1 MAYINKVTV
10 RGKTYNLENLTDG
23 SYVVRLPKLSAD
35 DEFVTKNTL
44 QDGIS
49 ASELTNGTYTV
60 SLPNNLT
67 KNDTFVVQSVQNEIN
82 NNKVD
87 KVSGK
92 GLSTNDYTTTEK
104 NKLAGIENSANKY
117 THPVYNSKESGLY
130 KVTVDN
136 TGHISSVQDVT
147 KEDITA
153 LGIKEYQHPTYDQKA
168 IGLYKIA
175 VDNTG
180 HVNQTSAVTKE
191 DITAFGIPE
200 VADVNTVFNNA
211 KEYTDQ
217 SISDY
222 EPYAIEVVDELPAT
236 GESRTFYLIP
246 NSSNTGYTKY
256 WWITDQAGTQKW
268 DEFKGSSTTVVT
280 ELPQTGEKET
290 DYILYSDAG
299 CFYYKWIDNSW
310 KMVAG
315 TVAHIVDTLPETG
328 NEFSDYYVKNGD
340 GLYIHYRYI
349 DGAFCIIGGD
359 TYTKTQTDNKISTL
373 KTDIDSNT
381 TNISSL
387 SRAVDTLR
395 QDLDGLDTEGY
406 TYYATYGTTT
416 LATGEEKENV
426 FTLYEVKNEKEE
438 VKSQFVITGGS
449 GGSTTT
455 TTLKVERITESPIIV
470 TTTDKVEISF
480 SYSSTDSDGES
491 VDGTYTW
498 KLGNTVLSTGA
509 LVQGTNTFD
518 MTDYVNIGT
527 QKFTLTVVDAA
538 GSVAVKSW
546 TVQKVD
552 IRLESSFS
560 DKIAYEANS
569 AVNFTYTPYGA
580 VSKTVHFV
588 LDGIEIGTVTTSSS
602 GTLQSYTLPAQTHGA
617 HLLECYIT
625 ATINGK
631 NVETEHIFKDIIWYD
646 ESNESPVIGCI
657 YRYDHYGKVEA
668 KQYNS
673 TNIQFY
679 VFDPKTETPTVTRS
693 VDGKVV
699 ATQTMSGTLDVWAY
713 KSSDIGEH
721 TLTITCRNTTLT
733 IVMDIKELGITIEP
747 ITANL
752 AFDFNP
758 TGLSNSDADRL
769 WKDSN
774 TNVSMTVSD
783 NFDWVNGGYQL
794 DTDGNQYFCV
804 KAGTTATINY
814 NLFERDASTYGS
826 QFKCIFKTT
835 NVRKADATFLTCQ
848 ADATVVGLE
857 MNVHEAYLKSSIKSL
872 YIPYSE
878 EDVIEFEF
886 NINSLDKDN
895 PDATAVI
902 MSYEDGVGL
911 RPMIYDSTHRLYQYE
926 PVPITIGST
935 DCDVHIYRM
944 KAYTSALTD
953 SNILSN
959 FIADARD
966 SDEMIARYNR
976 NQIYDENNAL
986 TPESV
991 AEACPQLRIIKI
1003 ECPRFTTDKKD
1014 FVKNSNVECIYKGGD
1029 PVLDNWK
1036 FINGYISGQG
1046 TTSNEYGYAGRNI
1059 DIIMCADGKNQII
1072 SKIPLDT
1079 EYVTELILGDGT
1091 KYSDGSGKI
1100 SLSRTSVPNNWFNLK
1115 LNIASSENAN
1125 NALLQKR
1132 YNDYLPYKTVAMEKD
1147 PKCKNSMEFKNCVV
1161 FIKETDPDMTQHKEF
1176 KDNDWHF
1183 YGLANIGDSKKTDA
1197 TRVNDV
1203 TDLKEFVIEVSD
1215 NTLANSTFQ
1224 TGVTDSNGNMVYP
1237 ITKDQWKTGNAAY
1250 DALYNDWDGSFEF
1263 RYEMG
1268 GETKDGMTTAT
1279 SEEQEA
1285 QRLLNKQVWRD
1296 FYEWVITSTDE
1307 EFVSQFDNWFIKDSA
1322 LYWYLFT
1329 ERYTM
1334 IDNRAKN
1341 TFWHYAKCVDG
1352 KYRFELFDY
1361 DNDTGLGINNSGELT
1376 MTYGKEDTDYRTDGD
1391 KSSGYIF
1398 NAADSVFWCRIR
1410 DLMKNDLAT
1419 MYQTLDGEGCF
1430 SATSLINEFDDWQ
1443 AQFPEE
1449 LWRLDIERKY
1459 YRTYQGGGLN
1469 AGETPEPTP
1478 RFLESMMNGRKK
1490 YQRRQFE
1497 RDQAAYMGTKYL
1509 SANIKADQIMFRCNT
1524 PSGVVVAPNYTLNIV
1539 PYSDMYLS
1547 VLFGNSPSA
1556 QQIRAKAGRTYEITC
1571 PLTKMDDTAVLI
1583 YCASRIQ
1590 ALNDISACYI
1600 HDNDFSKA
1608 SKLQKLII
1616 GNSTSGYSNVFLTN
1630 LNLGNNA
1637 LLEELDIRNCQ
1648 NLTGS
1653 VNLSSCG
1660 NLEKLYAEGTSITG
1674 VLFAANGKIALAH
1687 LPATINSLTLK
1698 NLRYL
1703 TDLQATYDNL
1713 ESLTVEDSV
1722 VDEYTIVEDAADT
1735 LQILRL
1741 IGIDWTVSNTDLLNK
1756 ILKMNNNMLAGKV
1769 HIAGQTRQRELD
1781 AYAAAWPDLTV
1792 TYNGIITQYR
1802 VTFLNADGTP
1812 IKDKKGNDYVQYVDQ
1827 GSKAVDPIASGEIDT
1842 PTMASTAQ
1850 YNYTFSEWDGI
1861 NTNVT
1866 AAMTVTAKYTKTI
1879 RTYTVRWLQQ
1889 AGVILATKTGVEY
1902 GTGVEYDGDYPTM
1915 NDNEDAYI
1923 YNVFTGWD
1931 KNTGF
1936 ITGDTDV
1943 YAKWDTQNG
1952 LPAAG
1957 TDLANMTPVQVYAVA
1972 TAKKANDYFEQKD
1985 YIDIRMGQDYSF
1997 TNVDENFFADEKH
2010 FDGTSANVIDTGIKL
2025 FGADSK
2031 SFTMAIDFE
2040 CEDAAADATLLSCFE
2055 YDGSEGFRLKYNGS
2069 NAEIQWGNTSK
2080 IVSYGTNRDLV
2091 VLRHI
2096 QGEDDLH
2103 VYSFNSA
2110 AGGSGVCADSISY
2123 NVLTRNRSTSTE
2135 ATIVLGGFKFLSNGS
2150 VDDLGKGYIHWA
2162 KVWFE
2167 DLGDSI
2173 ARDLAAWPHETIRF
2187 EYYGDERYRFASDSS
2202 RKTGA
2207 SFICK
2212 NLLNYTH
2219 RMNYTGTNVGGWEDS
2234 SMRQFVNSRVYNAFP
2249 TVWKSIIKQVQI
2261 PASAGGQSQEIVFS
2275 KDYVYLPSYI
2285 ELSGIQ
2291 SQPYNSEGTH
2301 IAWFTSDSAR
2311 IKTKNGVANGY
2322 YSRSPV
2328 IGYDRYF
2335 VYTTSSGTC
2344 NNIYYVSSRED
2355 GVCPCFSI

>member
-49 ASELTNGTYTV
+49 VSELTNGTYTV

-67 KNDTFVVQSVQNEIN
+67 KNDTFVVQSVQDKIN

-104 NKLAGIENSANKY
+104 NKLAGIENGANKY

-175 VDNTG
+175 VDDTG

-217 SISDY
+217 SILDY
-222 EPYAIEVVDELPAT
+222 EPYAIEVVDELPTT

-256 WWITDQAGTQKW
+256 WWITDKAGTQKW

-438 VKSQFVITGGS
+438 VKSQFVITGGG

-588 LDGIEIGTVTTSSS
+588 LDGTEIGTVTTSSS

-646 ESNESPVIGCI
+646 ESNETPVIGCI

-673 TNIQFY
+673 TNILFY

-699 ATQTMSGTLDVWAY
+699 ATQTMSGTSDVWAY

-774 TNVSMTVSD
+774 TNVPMTVSD

-794 DTDGNQYFCV
+794 DVDGNQYFCV

-826 QFKCIFKTT
+826 EFKCIFKTT

-848 ADATVVGLE
+848 ADSTVVGLE

-895 PDATAVI
+895 PDATSII

-926 PVPITIGST
+926 PVPITIGSA

-986 TPESV
+986 TPDSV
-991 AEACPQLRIIKI
+991 ANACPQLRVIKI
-1003 ECPRFTTDKKD
+1003 ECPHFTNDKKD
-1014 FVKNSNVECIYKGGD
+1014 YVKGTNVECIYKGGD

-1036 FINGYISGQG
+1036 FINCYHAGQG

-1059 DIIMCADGKNQII
+1059 DIIMCADGKNQIV

-1091 KYSDGSGKI
+1091 KYSDGSGKV
-1100 SLSRTSVPNNWFNLK
+1100 SLSRNSVPNNWFNIK
-1115 LNIASSENAN
+1115 VNIASSENAN

-1132 YNDYLPYKTVAMEKD
+1132 YNDYLPYKTVAMGND
-1147 PKCKNSMEFKNCVV
+1147 PKCKNSMEFYNCVV
-1161 FIKETDPDMTQHKEF
+1161 FIKETDPDVSQHREF

-1183 YGLANIGDSKKTDA
+1183 YAIGNIGDSKKTDA
-1197 TRVNDV
+1197 SRVNDV
-1203 TDLKEFVIEVSD
+1203 EDLKEYVIEVSD
-1215 NTLANSTFQ
+1215 NTLPNSTFQ
-1224 TGVTDSNGNMVYP
+1224 TGVTDSDGKMVYP
-1237 ITKDQWKTGNAAY
+1237 IAKDQWKAGNTAY

-1263 RYEMG
+1263 RYDMG
-1268 GETKDGMTTAT
+1268 GETKDGASLAT
-1279 SEEQEA
+1279 SEEKEA

-1334 IDNRAKN
+1334 IDSRAKN
-1341 TFWHYAKCVDG
+1341 SFYHYAKCADG
-1352 KYRFELFDY
+1352 KYRFELWNY
-1361 DNDTGLGINNSGELT
+1361 D
-1376 MTYGKEDTDYRTDGD
+1376 
-1391 KSSGYIF
+1391 
-1398 NAADSVFWCRIR
+1398 
-1410 DLMKNDLAT
+1410 
-1419 MYQTLDGEGCF
+1419 
-1430 SATSLINEFDDWQ
+1430 
-1443 AQFPEE
+1443 
-1449 LWRLDIERKY
+1449 
-1459 YRTYQGGGLN
+1459 
-1469 AGETPEPTP
+1469 
-1478 RFLESMMNGRKK
+1478 
-1490 YQRRQFE
+1490 
-1497 RDQAAYMGTKYL
+1497 
-1509 SANIKADQIMFRCNT
+1509 
-1524 PSGVVVAPNYTLNIV
+1524 
-1539 PYSDMYLS
+1539 
-1547 VLFGNSPSA
+1547 
-1556 QQIRAKAGRTYEITC
+1556 
-1571 PLTKMDDTAVLI
+1571 DDTAL
-1583 YCASRIQ
+1583 
-1590 ALNDISACYI
+1590 
-1600 HDNDFSKA
+1600 
-1608 SKLQKLII
+1608 
-1616 GNSTSGYSNVFLTN
+1616 
-1630 LNLGNNA
+1630 
-1637 LLEELDIRNCQ
+1637 
-1648 NLTGS
+1648 
-1653 VNLSSCG
+1653 
-1660 NLEKLYAEGTSITG
+1660 
-1674 VLFAANGKIALAH
+1674 
-1687 LPATINSLTLK
+1687 
-1698 NLRYL
+1698 
-1703 TDLQATYDNL
+1703 
-1713 ESLTVEDSV
+1713 
-1722 VDEYTIVEDAADT
+1722 
-1735 LQILRL
+1735 
-1741 IGIDWTVSNTDLLNK
+1741 
-1756 ILKMNNNMLAGKV
+1756 
-1769 HIAGQTRQRELD
+1769 
-1781 AYAAAWPDLTV
+1781 
-1792 TYNGIITQYR
+1792 
-1802 VTFLNADGTP
+1802 
-1812 IKDKKGNDYVQYVDQ
+1812 
-1827 GSKAVDPIASGEIDT
+1827 
-1842 PTMASTAQ
+1842 
-1850 YNYTFSEWDGI
+1850 
-1861 NTNVT
+1861 
-1866 AAMTVTAKYTKTI
+1866 
-1879 RTYTVRWLQQ
+1879 
-1889 AGVILATKTGVEY
+1889 
-1902 GTGVEYDGDYPTM
+1902 
-1915 NDNEDAYI
+1915 
-1923 YNVFTGWD
+1923 
-1931 KNTGF
+1931 
-1936 ITGDTDV
+1936 
-1943 YAKWDTQNG
+1943 
-1952 LPAAG
+1952 
-1957 TDLANMTPVQVYAVA
+1957 
-1972 TAKKANDYFEQKD
+1972 
-1985 YIDIRMGQDYSF
+1985 
-1997 TNVDENFFADEKH
+1997 
-2010 FDGTSANVIDTGIKL
+2010 GIK
-2025 FGADSK
+2025 
-2031 SFTMAIDFE
+2031 
-2040 CEDAAADATLLSCFE
+2040 C
-2055 YDGSEGFRLKYNGS
+2055 
-2069 NAEIQWGNTSK
+2069 
-2080 IVSYGTNRDLV
+2080 
-2091 VLRHI
+2091 
-2096 QGEDDLH
+2096 
-2103 VYSFNSA
+2103 
-2110 AGGSGVCADSISY
+2110 
-2123 NVLTRNRSTSTE
+2123 
-2135 ATIVLGGFKFLSNGS
+2135 
-2150 VDDLGKGYIHWA
+2150 
-2162 KVWFE
+2162 
-2167 DLGDSI
+2167 
-2173 ARDLAAWPHETIRF
+2173 
-2187 EYYGDERYRFASDSS
+2187 
-2202 RKTGA
+2202 
-2207 SFICK
+2207 
-2212 NLLNYTH
+2212 
-2219 RMNYTGTNVGGWEDS
+2219 
-2234 SMRQFVNSRVYNAFP
+2234 
-2249 TVWKSIIKQVQI
+2249 
-2261 PASAGGQSQEIVFS
+2261 
-2275 KDYVYLPSYI
+2275 
-2285 ELSGIQ
+2285 
-2291 SQPYNSEGTH
+2291 
-2301 IAWFTSDSAR
+2301 
-2311 IKTKNGVANGY
+2311 
-2322 YSRSPV
+2322 
-2328 IGYDRYF
+2328 
-2335 VYTTSSGTC
+2335 
-2344 NNIYYVSSRED
+2344 
-2355 GVCPCFSI
+2355 

>member
-67 KNDTFVVQSVQNEIN
+67 KNDTFVVQSVQDKIN

-104 NKLAGIENSANKY
+104 NKLAGIENGANKY
-117 THPVYNSKESGLY
+117 AHPVYNSKESGLY

-175 VDNTG
+175 VDDTG

-315 TVAHIVDTLPETG
+315 TVAHIVDTIPETG

-416 LATGEEKENV
+416 LATGEEKENI

-588 LDGIEIGTVTTSSS
+588 LDGTEIGTVTTSSS
-602 GTLQSYTLPAQTHGA
+602 GTLQSYTLPAQTYGA

-646 ESNESPVIGCI
+646 ESNETPVIGCI

-673 TNIQFY
+673 TNIPFY

-699 ATQTMSGTLDVWAY
+699 ATQTMSGTSDVWAY

-804 KAGTTATINY
+804 KAGTTAAINY

-1003 ECPRFTTDKKD
+1003 ECPRFTKDKKD
-1014 FVKNSNVECIYKGGD
+1014 FVKNVNVECIYKGGD

-1036 FINGYISGQG
+1036 FLNTYLSGQG

-1059 DIIMCADGKNQII
+1059 DIIACADGKKQII

-1079 EYVTELILGDGT
+1079 SYATELILGDGT

-1100 SLSRTSVPNNWFNLK
+1100 TLTRASVPANWLNLK
-1115 LNIASSENAN
+1115 VNIASSENAN

-1132 YNDYLPYKTVAMEKD
+1132 YNDYLPYKTVAMEND
-1147 PKCKNSMEFKNCVV
+1147 PRCKNSMEFQNCVV
-1161 FIKETDPDMTQHKEF
+1161 FIKETDPDVSKHMEF
-1176 KDNDWHF
+1176 KDNDWH
-1183 YGLANIGDSKKTDA
+1183 K
-1197 TRVNDV
+1197 
-1203 TDLKEFVIEVSD
+1203 
-1215 NTLANSTFQ
+1215 
-1224 TGVTDSNGNMVYP
+1224 
-1237 ITKDQWKTGNAAY
+1237 
-1250 DALYNDWDGSFEF
+1250 
-1263 RYEMG
+1263 
-1268 GETKDGMTTAT
+1268 
-1279 SEEQEA
+1279 
-1285 QRLLNKQVWRD
+1285 
-1296 FYEWVITSTDE
+1296 
-1307 EFVSQFDNWFIKDSA
+1307 
-1322 LYWYLFT
+1322 
-1329 ERYTM
+1329 
-1334 IDNRAKN
+1334 
-1341 TFWHYAKCVDG
+1341 
-1352 KYRFELFDY
+1352 
-1361 DNDTGLGINNSGELT
+1361 
-1376 MTYGKEDTDYRTDGD
+1376 
-1391 KSSGYIF
+1391 
-1398 NAADSVFWCRIR
+1398 
-1410 DLMKNDLAT
+1410 
-1419 MYQTLDGEGCF
+1419 
-1430 SATSLINEFDDWQ
+1430 
-1443 AQFPEE
+1443 
-1449 LWRLDIERKY
+1449 
-1459 YRTYQGGGLN
+1459 
-1469 AGETPEPTP
+1469 
-1478 RFLESMMNGRKK
+1478 
-1490 YQRRQFE
+1490 
-1497 RDQAAYMGTKYL
+1497 
-1509 SANIKADQIMFRCNT
+1509 
-1524 PSGVVVAPNYTLNIV
+1524 VA
-1539 PYSDMYLS
+1539 
-1547 VLFGNSPSA
+1547 
-1556 QQIRAKAGRTYEITC
+1556 
-1571 PLTKMDDTAVLI
+1571 
-1583 YCASRIQ
+1583 
-1590 ALNDISACYI
+1590 
-1600 HDNDFSKA
+1600 
-1608 SKLQKLII
+1608 
-1616 GNSTSGYSNVFLTN
+1616 
-1630 LNLGNNA
+1630 
-1637 LLEELDIRNCQ
+1637 
-1648 NLTGS
+1648 
-1653 VNLSSCG
+1653 
-1660 NLEKLYAEGTSITG
+1660 
-1674 VLFAANGKIALAH
+1674 
-1687 LPATINSLTLK
+1687 
-1698 NLRYL
+1698 
-1703 TDLQATYDNL
+1703 
-1713 ESLTVEDSV
+1713 
-1722 VDEYTIVEDAADT
+1722 
-1735 LQILRL
+1735 
-1741 IGIDWTVSNTDLLNK
+1741 
-1756 ILKMNNNMLAGKV
+1756 
-1769 HIAGQTRQRELD
+1769 
-1781 AYAAAWPDLTV
+1781 
-1792 TYNGIITQYR
+1792 
-1802 VTFLNADGTP
+1802 
-1812 IKDKKGNDYVQYVDQ
+1812 
-1827 GSKAVDPIASGEIDT
+1827 
-1842 PTMASTAQ
+1842 
-1850 YNYTFSEWDGI
+1850 
-1861 NTNVT
+1861 
-1866 AAMTVTAKYTKTI
+1866 
-1879 RTYTVRWLQQ
+1879 
-1889 AGVILATKTGVEY
+1889 
-1902 GTGVEYDGDYPTM
+1902 
-1915 NDNEDAYI
+1915 
-1923 YNVFTGWD
+1923 
-1931 KNTGF
+1931 
-1936 ITGDTDV
+1936 
-1943 YAKWDTQNG
+1943 
-1952 LPAAG
+1952 
-1957 TDLANMTPVQVYAVA
+1957 
-1972 TAKKANDYFEQKD
+1972 
-1985 YIDIRMGQDYSF
+1985 
-1997 TNVDENFFADEKH
+1997 
-2010 FDGTSANVIDTGIKL
+2010 
-2025 FGADSK
+2025 
-2031 SFTMAIDFE
+2031 
-2040 CEDAAADATLLSCFE
+2040 
-2055 YDGSEGFRLKYNGS
+2055 
-2069 NAEIQWGNTSK
+2069 
-2080 IVSYGTNRDLV
+2080 
-2091 VLRHI
+2091 
-2096 QGEDDLH
+2096 
-2103 VYSFNSA
+2103 
-2110 AGGSGVCADSISY
+2110 
-2123 NVLTRNRSTSTE
+2123 
-2135 ATIVLGGFKFLSNGS
+2135 
-2150 VDDLGKGYIHWA
+2150 
-2162 KVWFE
+2162 
-2167 DLGDSI
+2167 
-2173 ARDLAAWPHETIRF
+2173 
-2187 EYYGDERYRFASDSS
+2187 
-2202 RKTGA
+2202 
-2207 SFICK
+2207 
-2212 NLLNYTH
+2212 
-2219 RMNYTGTNVGGWEDS
+2219 
-2234 SMRQFVNSRVYNAFP
+2234 
-2249 TVWKSIIKQVQI
+2249 
-2261 PASAGGQSQEIVFS
+2261 
-2275 KDYVYLPSYI
+2275 
-2285 ELSGIQ
+2285 
-2291 SQPYNSEGTH
+2291 
-2301 IAWFTSDSAR
+2301 
-2311 IKTKNGVANGY
+2311 
-2322 YSRSPV
+2322 
-2328 IGYDRYF
+2328 
-2335 VYTTSSGTC
+2335 
-2344 NNIYYVSSRED
+2344 
-2355 GVCPCFSI
+2355 